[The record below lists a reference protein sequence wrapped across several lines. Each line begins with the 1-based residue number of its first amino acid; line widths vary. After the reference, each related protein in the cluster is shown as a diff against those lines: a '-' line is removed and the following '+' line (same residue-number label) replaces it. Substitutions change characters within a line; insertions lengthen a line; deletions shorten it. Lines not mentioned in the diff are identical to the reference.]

1 MENKRLIIIISIA
14 IIVLILVVTSI
25 VIIVSQNNNEEEEL
39 INFEKPT
46 VEENEIVEENNNI
59 EEEEV
64 VENLPEISEKGII
77 VEERSVYKDENNKE
91 AVIPAGFAV
100 IKDSGTID
108 EGLVISDVLEDD
120 MENSK
125 QGNQFVWIPVETPVL
140 DVRLYDNDIDINKA
154 IQESVNN
161 SKYPM
166 AIKISDDNYAG
177 VIYNFQSIREN
188 TKIQVIPYTYG
199 VEATQKE
206 PSNLD
211 TSLDNSNNIENWSNA
226 TYQEDFNEMMNKI
239 RRDKGFWIARFETSV
254 GQDGIAQS
262 KKMQNALTNV
272 SWFELYKTEKTL
284 KTHTTTSHMVWGCQW
299 DQVMIWLKDMRNEYS
314 SENAFAILNSTG
326 LGNYAD
332 LELVDETGN
341 VIKEEGVSTRFK
353 TGEVTNAVIKNIYD
367 LAGNVFEWT
376 MESYYTSLREARGG
390 YCAYDG
396 VTYSLSSRY
405 AFKPDYQGEHLV
417 NIGSRMTIY

>member
-14 IIVLILVVTSI
+14 IIVLVLVVTA
-25 VIIVSQNNNEEEEL
+25 VVVIVSQNNNEEEGL
-39 INFEKPT
+39 INFEQPT
-46 VEENEIVEENNNI
+46 VEENEIEENNNI

-64 VENLPEISEKGII
+64 VENLPEVSEKGTI
-77 VEERSVYKDENNKE
+77 VEERSLYRDENNKE

-100 IKDSGTID
+100 VKDSGTID
-108 EGLVISDVLEDD
+108 DGLVISDVLDDD

-140 DVRLYDNDIDINKA
+140 DVRSYDNDTDINNA

-161 SKYPM
+161 GKYPM
-166 AIKISDDNYAG
+166 TIRISDDNYAG
-177 VIYNFQSIREN
+177 VVYNFQSIREN
-188 TKIQVIPYTYG
+188 TTIQVIPYTYG
-199 VEATQKE
+199 TEATQQE

-211 TSLDNSNNIENWSNA
+211 TSLDNSNNIENWSNT

-254 GQDGIAQS
+254 GQDGMAQS
-262 KKMQNALTNV
+262 KKMQDVLTNV
-272 SWFELYKTEKTL
+272 SWFELYETEKTL
-284 KTHTTTSHMVWGCQW
+284 KTLTTTSHMVWGCQW
-299 DQVMIWLKDMRNEYS
+299 DQIMIWLKEMRNGYS
-314 SENAFAILNSTG
+314 SDNAFAILNSTG

-341 VIKEEGVSTRFK
+341 VIKEEGVSIRYRA
-353 TGEVTNAVIKNIYD
+353 GEVTNAVIKNIYD

-396 VTYSLSSRY
+396 VRYPLSSRY
-405 AFKPDYQGEHLV
+405 AFRPDYQGEHLV

>member
-161 SKYPM
+161 GKYPM
-166 AIKISDDNYAG
+166 AIRISDDNYAG

-211 TSLDNSNNIENWSNA
+211 TSLDNSNNIENWSNT

>member
-14 IIVLILVVTSI
+14 IIVLVLVVTA
-25 VIIVSQNNNEEEEL
+25 VVVIVSQNNNEEEGL
-39 INFEKPT
+39 INFEQPT
-46 VEENEIVEENNNI
+46 VEENEIEENNNI

-64 VENLPEISEKGII
+64 VENLPEVSEKGTI
-77 VEERSVYKDENNKE
+77 VEERSLYRDENNKE

-100 IKDSGTID
+100 VKDSGTID
-108 EGLVISDVLEDD
+108 DGLVISDVLDDD

-140 DVRLYDNDIDINKA
+140 DVRSYDNDTDINNA

-161 SKYPM
+161 GKYPM
-166 AIKISDDNYAG
+166 AIRISDDNYAG
-177 VIYNFQSIREN
+177 VVYNFQSIREN
-188 TKIQVIPYTYG
+188 TTIQVIPYTYG
-199 VEATQKE
+199 TEATQQE

-211 TSLDNSNNIENWSNA
+211 TRLDNSNNIENWSNT
-226 TYQEDFNEMMNKI
+226 TYQEDFNAMMNKI

-254 GQDGIAQS
+254 GQDGMAQS
-262 KKMQNALTNV
+262 KKMQDVLTNV
-272 SWFELYKTEKTL
+272 SWFELYETEKTL
-284 KTHTTTSHMVWGCQW
+284 KTLTTTSHMVWGCQW
-299 DQVMIWLKDMRNEYS
+299 DQIMIWLKEMRNGYS
-314 SENAFAILNSTG
+314 SDNAFAILNSTG

-341 VIKEEGVSTRFK
+341 VIKEEGVSIRYRA
-353 TGEVTNAVIKNIYD
+353 GEVTNAVIKNIYD

-396 VTYSLSSRY
+396 VTYPRSSRY
-405 AFKPDYQGEHLV
+405 AFRPDYQGEHLV

>member
-14 IIVLILVVTSI
+14 IIVLVLVVTAV
-25 VIIVSQNNNEEEEL
+25 VIIVSQNNNEEEGL
-39 INFEKPT
+39 INFEQPT
-46 VEENEIVEENNNI
+46 VEENEIEENNNI

-64 VENLPEISEKGII
+64 VENLPEVSEKGTI
-77 VEERSVYKDENNKE
+77 VEERSLYRDENNKE

-100 IKDSGTID
+100 VKDSGTID
-108 EGLVISDVLEDD
+108 DGLVISDVLDDD

-140 DVRLYDNDIDINKA
+140 DVRSYDNDTDINNA

-161 SKYPM
+161 GKYPM
-166 AIKISDDNYAG
+166 AIRISDDNYAG
-177 VIYNFQSIREN
+177 VVYNFQSIREN
-188 TKIQVIPYTYG
+188 TTIQVIPYTYG
-199 VEATQKE
+199 TEATQQE

-211 TSLDNSNNIENWSNA
+211 TSLDNSNNIENWSNT

-254 GQDGIAQS
+254 GQDGMAQS
-262 KKMQNALTNV
+262 KKMQDVLTNV
-272 SWFELYKTEKTL
+272 SWFELYETEKTL
-284 KTHTTTSHMVWGCQW
+284 KTLTTTSHMVWGCQW
-299 DQVMIWLKDMRNEYS
+299 DQIMIWLKEMRNGYS
-314 SENAFAILNSTG
+314 SDNAFAILNSTG

-341 VIKEEGVSTRFK
+341 VIKEEGVSIRYRA
-353 TGEVTNAVIKNIYD
+353 GEVTNAVIKNIYD

-396 VTYSLSSRY
+396 VTYPLSSRY
-405 AFKPDYQGEHLV
+405 AFRPDYQGEHLV